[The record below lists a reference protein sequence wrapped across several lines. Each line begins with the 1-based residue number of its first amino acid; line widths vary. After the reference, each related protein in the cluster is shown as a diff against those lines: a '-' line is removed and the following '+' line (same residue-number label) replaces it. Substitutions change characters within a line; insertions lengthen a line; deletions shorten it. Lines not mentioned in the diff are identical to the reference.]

1 MATPNQPFNVLS
13 NSLQDLFK
21 SYDQLEES
29 LKSLSKDVFKI
40 RVDSQSA
47 AVDIAVF
54 SETTRMNLVSYLT
67 SVKDMS
73 TAMVNE
79 DLNACNFRAILAKT
93 VMTTSLNSD
102 VKKVNV
108 DRMLEAV
115 ENVIELLR
123 TCEDNKQQ
131 VSEADVEKIIK
142 DASKEAN
149 SIIKGFIMGLL
160 QNIKEEINKAIDDSK
175 LLKNSSDLEK
185 EVEEV
190 KQAVAGVKNSCEE
203 NLSALDKI
211 ISFISELSAKEKS
224 DDVLRPLK
232 VNAEIVLKICD
243 EELSS
248 LAVWLVSCNLRS
260 VHARADARKPRVTKK
275 TVTYLS
281 IDLF

>member
-1 MATPNQPFNVLS
+1 MATPNQPFNELA
-13 NSLQDLFK
+13 NSLRELFK

-47 AVDIAVF
+47 AVDISVF

-102 VKKVNV
+102 IKEVNA

-115 ENVIELLR
+115 ESVIELLR
-123 TCEDNKQQ
+123 RCEESKQQ
-131 VSEADVEKIIK
+131 VREADMEKLIK

-149 SIIKGFIMGLL
+149 NIIKDFIMGLL
-160 QNIKEEINKAIDDSK
+160 QKIKEEISKAIDDSK

-190 KQAVAGVKNSCEE
+190 KQAVTAVKNSCEE

-211 ISFISELSAKEKS
+211 ISSISELSAKEKNE
-224 DDVLRPLK
+224 DVLRPLK
-232 VNAEIVLKICD
+232 ANAEIVLKIC
-243 EELSS
+243 EKELSS
-248 LAVWLVSCNLRS
+248 VV
-260 VHARADARKPRVTKK
+260 V
-275 TVTYLS
+275 
-281 IDLF
+281 

>member
-1 MATPNQPFNVLS
+1 MATPNQPFNVLA
-13 NSLQDLFK
+13 NSLRELFK

-29 LKSLSKDVFKI
+29 LKSLSQDVFKT

-47 AVDIAVF
+47 AVDISVF

-102 VKKVNV
+102 VKEVNA
-108 DRMLEAV
+108 DRMLDAV
-115 ENVIELLR
+115 ESVIELLR
-123 TCEDNKQQ
+123 RCEARESKQQ
-131 VSEADVEKIIK
+131 VSESDVEKLIT

-149 SIIKGFIMGLL
+149 NIIKGFIMGLL
-160 QNIKEEINKAIDDSK
+160 QKIKEEISKAIDDSK

-190 KQAVAGVKNSCEE
+190 KQAVTAVKNSCEE
-203 NLSALDKI
+203 NLSALDEI
-211 ISFISELSAKEKS
+211 ISSISELSAKEKNE
-224 DDVLRPLK
+224 DALRPLK
-232 VNAEIVLKICD
+232 ANAEIVLKICE

-248 LAVWLVSCNLRS
+248 IVV
-260 VHARADARKPRVTKK
+260 
-275 TVTYLS
+275 
-281 IDLF
+281 